1 MNKYTITF
9 FLIIMKANKAFKEN
23 DKGVVGVLATIAV
36 GLAVLVLS
44 IIIVAVF
51 YPIAASVDTTS
62 IDAEFSG
69 TPSANATDSVLD
81 VAATV
86 FELNPLVALV
96 AIASAI
102 ITLVMGMV
110 YIGGGRGGGL

>member
-1 MNKYTITF
+1 MRSLRKNNY
-9 FLIIMKANKAFKEN
+9 A
-23 DKGVVGVLATIAV
+23 VLDTIAM
-36 GLAVLVLS
+36 GLAILVLS

-51 YPIAASVDTTS
+51 YPIAGSIDTTT
-62 IDAEFSG
+62 IDADFDG
-69 TPSANATDSVLD
+69 TPSENATESVLD
-81 VAATV
+81 VSETV

-110 YIGGGRGGGL
+110 YIGGKRGGGF

>member
-1 MNKYTITF
+1 
-9 FLIIMKANKAFKEN
+9 MKSLLKDDKAVIE
-23 DKGVVGVLATIAV
+23 TIAM
-36 GLAVLVLS
+36 GLAILVLS

-51 YPIAASVDTTS
+51 YPIAGSIDTTG
-62 IDAEFSG
+62 IDAEFG
-69 TPSANATDSVLD
+69 GVNETPSANATESVLD

-102 ITLVMGMV
+102 IMLVMGMV
-110 YIGGGRGGGL
+110 YINRRGGAGL

>member
-1 MNKYTITF
+1 MQLRSFRK
-9 FLIIMKANKAFKEN
+9 N
-23 DKGVVGVLATIAV
+23 DQAVLETIAM
-36 GLAVLVLS
+36 GLAILVLS

-51 YPIAASVDTTS
+51 YPIASSIDTTS
-62 IDAEFSG
+62 IDADFDG

-81 VAATV
+81 IAATV

-102 ITLVMGMV
+102 IMLVMGMV
-110 YIGGGRGGGL
+110 YINRGGKAGL

>member
-1 MNKYTITF
+1 MNRKN
-9 FLIIMKANKAFKEN
+9 MADAS
-23 DKGVVGVLATIAV
+23 VLATIAIGV
-36 GLAVLVLS
+36 AVLVLS

-51 YPIAASVDTTS
+51 YPIAASIDTTT
-62 IDAEFSG
+62 IDAQFSG
-69 TPSANATDSVLD
+69 TPSANATDSILD
-81 VAATV
+81 VASTV

-110 YIGGGRGGGL
+110 YIGGAGKGGL

>member
-1 MNKYTITF
+1 
-9 FLIIMKANKAFKEN
+9 MKIRHN
-23 DKGVVGVLATIAV
+23 DKAVTGILATIAV

-62 IDAEFSG
+62 IDANFG
-69 TPSANATDSVLD
+69 GTNTTPSANATDSVLD

>member
-1 MNKYTITF
+1 M
-9 FLIIMKANKAFKEN
+9 FKLRSLRKEQH
-23 DKGVVGVLATIAV
+23 GVLEIIAM
-36 GLAVLVLS
+36 GLAILVLS

-51 YPIAASVDTTS
+51 YPIASSIDTTS
-62 IDAEFSG
+62 IDAGFSG
-69 TPSANATDSVLD
+69 TPSANATDSVMD
-81 VAATV
+81 IASTV

-110 YIGGGRGGGL
+110 YIGQKGSGGI